1 MNTTTDL
8 IITLTQGTVSF
19 PYTFFGEEAMGQCM
33 TLADR
38 YTELTGL
45 FFTCVIQMVM

>member
-19 PYTFFGEEAMGQCM
+19 PFTFFGEGAMNQC
-33 TLADR
+33 TALADR
-38 YTELTGL
+38 YTEMTGL
-45 FFTCVIQMVM
+45 FFTCVIQVTM